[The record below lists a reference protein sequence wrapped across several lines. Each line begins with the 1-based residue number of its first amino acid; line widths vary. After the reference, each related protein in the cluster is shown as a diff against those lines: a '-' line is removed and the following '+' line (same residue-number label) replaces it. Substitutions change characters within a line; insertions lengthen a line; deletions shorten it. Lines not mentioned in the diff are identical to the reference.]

1 MKTRNLLLIA
11 FTFLIVSC
19 ENKNSS
25 ETENAKGRDSIKAD
39 SAKVN
44 NEPVLDTA
52 GMMVKADL
60 RLIPLKG
67 SSEFQ
72 DATLEVNAP
81 KEKEKLKA
89 GPVEFKFEVK
99 NYHLK
104 SQTPNSNCPHC
115 NNSKDGQHIHLILN
129 NEPYIAIYDTTHKV
143 DLKDGQ
149 YVALSFLSRSFHES
163 IKQFQAF
170 DLRQFTVGTTKTKP
184 YDLTKP
190 MLFYSR
196 PKGEYVGE
204 FAKNILLDFYLTNT
218 DLASDGNKVK
228 ATINGNEFVI
238 EKWQPFIIQG
248 LPMGESTIKLELI
261 DKNGKAVPG
270 PYNTIE
276 RKITLKEQAAM

>member
-1 MKTRNLLLIA
+1 MKKRNLLLIA
-11 FTFLIVSC
+11 FSILIFSC
-19 ENKNSS
+19 ENNNNS
-25 ETENAKGRDSIKAD
+25 ETENAKAKDTAKAD
-39 SAKVN
+39 SAKVSH
-44 NEPVLDTA
+44 EPVLDTM
-52 GMMVKADL
+52 GMMVKGGL

-72 DATLEVNAP
+72 DAALEVNAP
-81 KEKEKLKA
+81 KENEKLKA
-89 GPVEFKFEVK
+89 GPVEFKFDVK
-99 NYHLK
+99 NYELK
-104 SQTPNSNCPHC
+104 SQTPNANCPHC
-115 NNSKDGQHIHLILN
+115 NNSNEGQHIHLILN
-129 NEPYIAIYDTTHKV
+129 NEPYIAIYNTDHKV

-196 PKGEYVGE
+196 PKGEYAGE

-218 DLASDGNKVK
+218 DLSSEGNKVK
-228 ATINGNEFVI
+228 ATINGNEFII
-238 EKWQPFIIQG
+238 EKWQPYIIQG

-261 DKNGKAVPG
+261 DKDGKAVPG

-276 RKITLKEQAAM
+276 RKISLKEQAAM